1 MHEHKDLEAI
11 KKLDVLVK
19 EALWAAQLDEEQPK
33 GECTSEE
40 ARDNYV
46 NFCLRRL
53 HKGVCEL
60 LDKKTDWDTDPD
72 IAIKE
77 VNDWVAKGMNKN
89 ASEKKKSGED

>member
-1 MHEHKDLEAI
+1 M
-11 KKLDVLVK
+11 
-19 EALWAAQLDEEQPK
+19 
-33 GECTSEE
+33 
-40 ARDNYV
+40 
-46 NFCLRRL
+46 
-53 HKGVCEL
+53 